1 MLSGELEQTLS
12 AFLAV
17 SLIVLLQKTQ
27 KEKGSD
33 IP

>member
-12 AFLAV
+12 AFLSV